1 MESKEKTT
9 NTLCISL
16 TLPVAC
22 NICLGKVKEPV
33 TCPNQHVF
41 CSVCIDQWS
50 KVHNHCPNCRVVFTQ
65 EKGCRRLIGAGTEE
79 SCGDCSQAEKAELRR
94 TRLDLICREYESDIS
109 QLEEE
114 LNNSR
119 SSNSRLEQELCRSNE
134 QQARS
139 HCTLSTDLDHCYAV
153 GKPREETMSTD
164 IDLSNLLEV
173 TEQLQTM
180 TRLYEKLNNSMRKLE
195 EENQRLSNENFAL
208 RSEVADKRR
217 ANSSRDMTVSP
228 RRVSRYTIAA
238 LEAELEKY
246 QRQEDQLKK
255 ALKRSDQYT
264 EQLERDL
271 ALLKRESQ
279 TPCHNEETDHKRP
292 PDNVLVANEHLNFD
306 ILENLGTSS
315 ETVDV
320 SLGVA
325 HIKQEDYIDLPL
337 MSHEMLPITAD
348 PLSLEDSL
356 KCLYS
361 DTPASLLST
370 HTSLAFGM
378 PMVDADR
385 CDAQSCRTRRRQ
397 TRQAGNM
404 ESHFPVRRRSFRLGS
419 VGSFSSATGG
429 LSKSQAGTGDGS
441 GAKTLKWTL

>member
-1 MESKEKTT
+1 M
-9 NTLCISL
+9 
-16 TLPVAC
+16 
-22 NICLGKVKEPV
+22 
-33 TCPNQHVF
+33 
-41 CSVCIDQWS
+41 
-50 KVHNHCPNCRVVFTQ
+50 
-65 EKGCRRLIGAGTEE
+65 
-79 SCGDCSQAEKAELRR
+79 
-94 TRLDLICREYESDIS
+94 
-109 QLEEE
+109 
-114 LNNSR
+114 
-119 SSNSRLEQELCRSNE
+119 
-134 QQARS
+134 
-139 HCTLSTDLDHCYAV
+139 
-153 GKPREETMSTD
+153 
-164 IDLSNLLEV
+164 
-173 TEQLQTM
+173 
-180 TRLYEKLNNSMRKLE
+180 
-195 EENQRLSNENFAL
+195 
-208 RSEVADKRR
+208 
-217 ANSSRDMTVSP
+217 
-228 RRVSRYTIAA
+228 SRYTIAA

-397 TRQAGNM
+397 TRQAVSQTSSQKSSHSLGDQNRSCFQGNM